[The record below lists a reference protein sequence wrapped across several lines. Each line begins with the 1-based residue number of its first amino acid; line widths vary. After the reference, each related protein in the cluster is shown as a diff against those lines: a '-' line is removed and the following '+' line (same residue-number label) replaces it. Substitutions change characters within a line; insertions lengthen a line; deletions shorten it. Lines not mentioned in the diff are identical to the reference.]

1 MRKITRIAASVM
13 ALTLMVGSVT
23 ACGGNDNADTNKN
36 TDNANKTEDNK
47 PVDVELT
54 VWAPTEE
61 QGDYASIN
69 ADFGKNFLK
78 YECEKFAEANK
89 DKWNIKFTYAT
100 CAEDKAKDELSKDP
114 KKGADVFMMA
124 GDHVSELAENGIL
137 QAVVTDKDNIV
148 ANNTEK
154 AVAAGTVK
162 VNDEENLYG
171 IPFTPNSWFMYY
183 DKSKYSEEDV
193 KSLDTMMEKDLG
205 KGVYNV
211 VFPLDNSWYSP
222 AFFFAAGCT
231 LFGADG
237 KDATACDFNNENGVK
252 AAEYMIDLASDTK
265 KFKND
270 TNDLGLGLLAEGKAG
285 AWFSG
290 TWNAAKVKE
299 ALGENYGAVKL
310 PTIKIDGED
319 KQLSSFA
326 DYKFIGI
333 NVNAQGDKQKAA
345 QALAAWLGGEEMQK
359 ARFQAR
365 GITPTWASLAESEE
379 VKNDVASAAL
389 MAETEVAT
397 TTPTITQMGKFWD
410 PMKALGTGILEKS
423 TTKANVKTELDKMQK
438 QILTTLD
445 K

>member
-23 ACGGNDNADTNKN
+23 ACGGNNETGSKDENKA
-36 TDNANKTEDNK
+36 TDKATEVGK
-47 PVDVELT
+47 AVDVELT

-61 QGDYASIN
+61 QADYSKIN
-69 ADFGKNFLK
+69 ADFGTNFLK

-89 DKWNIKFTYAT
+89 DKWNIKFNYAT

-124 GDHVSELAENGIL
+124 GDHVYDLANNGIL
-137 QAVVTDKDNIV
+137 QAVITGKDDIV

-154 AVAAGTVK
+154 AIQAGTVK
-162 VNDEENLYG
+162 VNGEESLYG
-171 IPFTPNSWFMYY
+171 VPFTPNSWFMYY
-183 DKSKYSEEDV
+183 DKSKFSEDEI
-193 KSLDTMMEKDLG
+193 KSLDVMMAKDLD
-205 KGVYNV
+205 KGVYNIC
-211 VFPLDNSWYSP
+211 FPLDNSWYNP

-231 LFGADG
+231 LFGPDG
-237 KDATACDFNNENGVK
+237 KDGTACDFDNENGVK
-252 AAEYMIDLASDTK
+252 AAEYMIDLANNK

-270 TNDLGLGLLAEGKAG
+270 VKDSGLGLLAEGKAG

-299 ALGENYGAVKL
+299 ALGENYGAAKL

-365 GITPTWASLAESEE
+365 AITPTWASLAESDE
-379 VKNDVASAAL
+379 VKNDIASAAL

-397 TTPTITQMGKFWD
+397 TTPSIAQMTKFWD
-410 PMKALGTGILEKS
+410 PSKAIATGMLEGS
-423 TTKANVKTELDKMQK
+423 TTKTNVKAELSKMVK
-438 QILTTLD
+438 QILTKLD
-445 K
+445 